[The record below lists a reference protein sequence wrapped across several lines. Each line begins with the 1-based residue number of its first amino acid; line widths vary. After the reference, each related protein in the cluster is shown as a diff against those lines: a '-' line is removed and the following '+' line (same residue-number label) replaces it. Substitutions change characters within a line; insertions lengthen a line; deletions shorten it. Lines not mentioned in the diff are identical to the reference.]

1 MAENIDDITIAFYQD
16 DRNVLHQLD
25 KVVLTRGNW
34 TTIMFLYQELN
45 KKTNEY
51 EAPKVSIRRYQK
63 RGGIYKQQSKFNIS
77 SAKQGREIS
86 KILTQWFPEGKDG
99 EYARHHENSDLPPPS
114 TSTNSG
120 PKKAPASGKSAVAK
134 GKAAGAEGYEAD
146 YDNEDSDEMTTQSD
160 I

>member
-1 MAENIDDITIAFYQD
+1 MAETIDDITIAFYQD

-99 EYARHHENSDLPPPS
+99 DFARHHEQTDISL
-114 TSTNSG
+114 
-120 PKKAPASGKSAVAK
+120 PASFTQGEKVPSESKRSTRKSK
-134 GKAAGAEGYEAD
+134 TAEPDAFDGDYEGD
-146 YDNEDSDEMTTQSD
+146 DGDEMTSQSD

>member
-1 MAENIDDITIAFYQD
+1 MAENIDDLTIAFYQD
-16 DRNVLHQLD
+16 DRNVLKELE

-34 TTIMFLYQELN
+34 TTIMYLFQELN

-77 SAKQGREIS
+77 SARQGRTIAD
-86 KILTQWFPEGKDG
+86 ILLKWFPE
-99 EYARHHENSDLPPPS
+99 
-114 TSTNSG
+114 
-120 PKKAPASGKSAVAK
+120 SAVVASDTGAGDDEEK
-134 GKAAGAEGYEAD
+134 PRPARKPRAPKAAAPKPPVAEDEGPAAAD
-146 YDNEDSDEMTTQSD
+146 EDDDEMTTQSD

>member
-1 MAENIDDITIAFYQD
+1 MAENIDDLTIAFYQD
-16 DRNVLHQLD
+16 DRNVLKELE
-25 KVVLTRGNW
+25 KVILTRGNW
-34 TTIMFLYQELN
+34 TTIMYLFQELN

-86 KILTQWFPEGKDG
+86 SILLKWFPESEVEK
-99 EYARHHENSDLPPPS
+99 EALRP
-114 TSTNSG
+114 
-120 PKKAPASGKSAVAK
+120 KAPRAAK
-134 GKAAGAEGYEAD
+134 GSGSSGGLPKGLGAEP
-146 YDNEDSDEMTTQSD
+146 EDDDDDEVTTQRD

>member
-1 MAENIDDITIAFYQD
+1 MSENIDDLTISFYQD
-16 DRNVLHQLD
+16 DRNVLKEID

-34 TTIMFLYQELN
+34 TTIMFLFQELN

-77 SAKQGREIS
+77 SAKQAREIS
-86 KILTQWFPEGKDG
+86 DILLKWFPEG
-99 EYARHHENSDLPPPS
+99 SDEAKPRK
-114 TSTNSG
+114 
-120 PKKAPASGKSAVAK
+120 PKAVKAQAPAHNGP
-134 GKAAGAEGYEAD
+134 ET
-146 YDNEDSDEMTTQSD
+146 DETDDQDDDEEFTQQSD